1 MMEIRSLE
9 EENLI
14 KDVRNLFRLEQLIP
28 TDAIIKAMRNL
39 FRQEKENKEIKDR
52 MLRDIRNIFKLKKE
66 KKVI

>member
-1 MMEIRSLE
+1 MESRSLE

-14 KDVRNLFRLEQLIP
+14 KVVRNLFRLEQLIP
-28 TDAIIKAMRNL
+28 IDAIIKAMRNL

-52 MLRDIRNIFKLKKE
+52 MLRDIRNLFKLKKE